1 MTQNNHK
8 PQASF
13 CAPVPWLT
21 AALLFWPVA
30 LGGAAVDLWSKSAV
44 FEWLSQADWPEYSII
59 DGFFQFILRENTG
72 AAFSAFQG
80 WTVFLITISCVA
92 LVVVVGIFFSH
103 KVTSKLVLF
112 AMGCITA
119 GIIGN
124 LYDRMFNEGR
134 VRDFIDVYVGN
145 YHWPTFNV
153 ADSLLCVGV
162 GVLIISNFISPTGQK
177 RDLPQ
182 KEEH

>member
-1 MTQNNHK
+1 MTPNHTSK
-8 PQASF
+8 ASF

-30 LGGAAVDLWSKSAV
+30 LSGATLDLWSKSAV
-44 FEWLSQADWPEYSII
+44 FNWLNWNEKYSII
-59 DGFFQFILRENTG
+59 EGFLQFILRENDG

-80 WTVFLITISCVA
+80 WTKFLIAISCIA

-103 KVTSKLVLF
+103 KVTSRLVLF

-124 LYDRMFNEGR
+124 LYDRLFNEGR
-134 VRDFIDVYVGN
+134 VRDFIDVYVGDW
-145 YHWPTFNV
+145 HWPTFNV

-162 GVLIISNFISPTGQK
+162 GLLIISNLISPVDRTH
-177 RDLPQ
+177 DLPQ
-182 KEEH
+182 KEGR